1 MTGAPID
8 RCPLPE
14 ARSVLKPILIDFG
27 FLCVALGLIG
37 VITPGFPTTVF
48 LIMAAW
54 AFARS
59 SRRYYNRL
67 YGHKRFGPVL
77 RDRHAHRVIPPKAKV
92 AAATMMALRMFVVRV
107 TLPSNWIVPSVIAA
121 VLVSVAAY
129 ILTRNS
135 VAPA

>member
-1 MTGAPID
+1 M
-8 RCPLPE
+8 CV
-14 ARSVLKPILIDFG
+14 VL
-27 FLCVALGLIG
+27 VLIG
-37 VITPGFPTTVF
+37 VFTPGFPTTVF

-59 SRRYYNRL
+59 SKRYYNRL

-77 RDRHAHRVIPPKAKV
+77 RDWHAHRVIPPKAKV
-92 AAATMMALRMFVVRV
+92 TAATMMALSMFVVLV

-121 VLVSVAAY
+121 VLVPVAAD